1 MAKFAATDY
10 KIQIG
15 HASLGTAAVDFSSNI
30 AQVEL
35 TFGYE
40 ELDITAFSNIGKVS
54 AQGLITGDVKIDFHQ
69 DFAGGTTSLDA
80 RLYTFT
86 TATTLATVII
96 TPTSAAVGTNNP
108 SYTVTCRPL
117 QYSPMSSSVG
127 DLATVSVTWPLCASG
142 TASPVVRATA

>member
-15 HASLGTAAVDFSSNI
+15 HASLGTAAVDFSSSI

-35 TFGYE
+35 NFGYD
-40 ELDITAFSNIGKVS
+40 ELDVTAFSNPGKVS

-69 DFAGGTTSLDA
+69 DFAGGTGSLDA
-80 RLYTFT
+80 RLWTFT

-96 TPTSAAVGTNNP
+96 TPTSNPVGTNNP
-108 SYTVTCRPL
+108 SYTATCRPL
-117 QYSPMSSSVG
+117 QYSPMASSVG
-127 DLATVSVTWPLCASG
+127 DLATVSVTWPLASNG
-142 TASPVVRATA
+142 TALPVVRATA